1 MTLGRYIYPL
11 GPHFIPNMTDK
22 PTLIE
27 NHLVRVDG
35 PNEKDLIF
43 KNFQEIP
50 DWWLQSLRDQEA
62 AQKHKRPEM
71 RRIASIP
78 EAVVHAW
85 AKEGFILSE
94 QTPQA
99 IHARLI
105 KEDMGKFITGLP

>member
-1 MTLGRYIYPL
+1 MENK
-11 GPHFIPNMTDK
+11 PN
-22 PTLIE
+22 LIE
-27 NHLVRVDG
+27 NHLIRVDG
-35 PNEKDLIF
+35 PNDRELIF

-50 DWWLQSLRDQEA
+50 DWFIQNLRDQAE
-62 AQKHKRPEM
+62 AQKHNRPEM